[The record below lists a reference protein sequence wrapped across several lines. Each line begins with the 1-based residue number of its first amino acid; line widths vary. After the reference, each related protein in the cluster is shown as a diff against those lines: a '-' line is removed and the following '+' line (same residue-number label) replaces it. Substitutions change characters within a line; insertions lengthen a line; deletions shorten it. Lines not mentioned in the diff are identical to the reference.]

1 MLKRTILVRIAF
13 ALLAGAHAFVAHA
26 QAFPSK
32 PIRIIVG
39 FSAGSASD
47 LLARA
52 VGAKL
57 SDALGQPVVIEN
69 KPGANAIIAAQAVAT
84 AAPDGHTLLVVSAAH
99 AATPALYKTLPYDTL
114 KDFAGVSRIAN
125 VPSMLIVTPGLD
137 AKTVADLVRMGKAKP
152 GGLNFSSPGK
162 GSANHLAAELFL
174 TRAGFKAQH
183 VPYKGIPEAL
193 TGVVTGE
200 IQFAFLPVM
209 NVLSLANQGKVSVL
223 GVSTATRSQALPSA
237 PPVAEA
243 GVPGYVFDPWFG
255 LLAPAKVPAPVMEV
269 LAAQVEKALQSADVR
284 QKLQLVGADAAPLT
298 LGRFDAY
305 IQAEIA
311 KFREIAAGA
320 GVVPE

>member
-1 MLKRTILVRIAF
+1 
-13 ALLAGAHAFVAHA
+13 
-26 QAFPSK
+26 
-32 PIRIIVG
+32 
-39 FSAGSASD
+39 
-47 LLARA
+47 
-52 VGAKL
+52 
-57 SDALGQPVVIEN
+57 
-69 KPGANAIIAAQAVAT
+69 
-84 AAPDGHTLLVVSAAH
+84 PDGHTLLVVSAAH

-125 VPSMLIVTPGLD
+125 VPSMLIVTPGLG
-137 AKTVADLVRMGKAKP
+137 AKSVADLVRMGKANP

-269 LAAQVEKALQSADVR
+269 LAAQVEKALQSPDVR

-305 IQAEIA
+305 LQAEVA

-320 GVVPE
+320 GIVPE